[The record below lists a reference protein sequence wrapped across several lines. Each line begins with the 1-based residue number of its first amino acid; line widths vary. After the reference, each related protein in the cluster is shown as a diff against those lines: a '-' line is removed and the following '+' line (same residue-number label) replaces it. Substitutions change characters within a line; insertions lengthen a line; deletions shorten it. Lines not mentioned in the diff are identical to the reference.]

1 MGVLKTQSTLTIAVW
16 ASILIHLAGFLGF
29 GLAFSNRRESFP
41 GSEPRIVTVLSISSV
56 SKSVAVAENK
66 DISFTD
72 TVPAKIELPSKILED
87 SDSDELLSDE
97 TPVNNKA
104 GEKISA
110 DNSDNSENSDNLVES
125 GGLEGFVA
133 MTEPVPVSSIKP
145 KYPFRARKRGLEG
158 VVVLDVVVSKW
169 GETVSCLV
177 IDSSGYNDLDNA
189 AKKTIL
195 SSKFYPGTMNGEEVE
210 STLRIS
216 IRFLIK

>member
-1 MGVLKTQSTLTIAVW
+1 MGVLKTQSTLTLAVW

-66 DISFTD
+66 DISFTG
-72 TVPAKIELPSKILED
+72 TVPVKIELPSKILED
-87 SDSDELLSDE
+87 SDPDELLSDE

-110 DNSDNSENSDNLVES
+110 ENSDISDNLVES

-145 KYPFRARKRGLEG
+145 NYPFRARKRGLEG

-189 AKKTIL
+189 AEKTIL
-195 SSKFYPGTMNGEEVE
+195 SSKFYPGTMNGEDVE